1 MNPGMLLHKLVTP
14 PLPYRGPPPA
24 DVLPTSLRPEVVM
37 AMLGYGGSSD
47 LTELVKNPMK
57 ESGPDG
63 LPLTLMT
70 TSEQNILIS

>member
-1 MNPGMLLHKLVTP
+1 
-14 PLPYRGPPPA
+14 
-24 DVLPTSLRPEVVM
+24 M

-70 TSEQNILIS
+70 TSEQNILIN